1 MDSVVPNTPFVPDLA
16 YLWTPFIT
24 LHVLG
29 EAGSILL
36 LLTYLA
42 SKNVYRHPTLINFWI
57 TWIIYSISYSVLL
70 YDREQYIHPDTL
82 CRVQAAMVDGSPS
95 MVVTA
100 GLVSVIQLWV
110 RIRMSPQS
118 TYKTQSTAKQRLQF
132 RLVLCLLIPYVVF
145 FAFAIG
151 SALVGRENFSLTNP
165 MNGLYCSLHIDGFSR
180 YGIPAYCIA
189 VMTCLISFEVAIS
202 INYWHTRS
210 NASRAFTLL
219 KREVPF
225 SLILRML
232 LFSGISVMII
242 TISIIYMS
250 NWLVP
255 WPYLTQATLPL
266 LSVCIFG
273 TQKDLLTTWACW
285 RRSSTKPHFK
295 RFHILNMAKSG
306 VYWPPAPSTT
316 VPNTATSSGFRT
328 RFGDMT
334 SSNSSIVSTVERAT
348 VSDEE
353 PV

>member
-1 MDSVVPNTPFVPDLA
+1 MDSVVPSKSLFSVCPALSHTFEDTPFVPDLA

-132 RLVLCLLIPYVVF
+132 RLVLVVWSTILCPEPYHE
-145 FAFAIG
+145 I
-151 SALVGRENFSLTNP
+151 
-165 MNGLYCSLHIDGFSR
+165 
-180 YGIPAYCIA
+180 
-189 VMTCLISFEVAIS
+189 
-202 INYWHTRS
+202 
-210 NASRAFTLL
+210 
-219 KREVPF
+219 
-225 SLILRML
+225 RM
-232 LFSGISVMII
+232 G
-242 TISIIYMS
+242 
-250 NWLVP
+250 
-255 WPYLTQATLPL
+255 
-266 LSVCIFG
+266 
-273 TQKDLLTTWACW
+273 
-285 RRSSTKPHFK
+285 
-295 RFHILNMAKSG
+295 
-306 VYWPPAPSTT
+306 
-316 VPNTATSSGFRT
+316 
-328 RFGDMT
+328 
-334 SSNSSIVSTVERAT
+334 T
-348 VSDEE
+348 VSSHSLRGFLRFCYW
-353 PV
+353 VSFGK